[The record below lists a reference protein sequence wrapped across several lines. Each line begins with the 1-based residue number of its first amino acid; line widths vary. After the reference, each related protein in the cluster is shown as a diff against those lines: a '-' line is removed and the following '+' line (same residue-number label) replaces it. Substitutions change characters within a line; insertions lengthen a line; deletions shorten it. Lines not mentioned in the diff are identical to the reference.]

1 MICGRKMTDALI
13 ANGDAQQAEK
23 KIEYQF
29 KKSAWKYLKKNQ
41 NIYFSTF
48 YGIEAAIKE
57 SFLTDETKHLIKIPA
72 DQVEVTYRFK

>member
-1 MICGRKMTDALI
+1 MSWK
-13 ANGDAQQAEK
+13 K